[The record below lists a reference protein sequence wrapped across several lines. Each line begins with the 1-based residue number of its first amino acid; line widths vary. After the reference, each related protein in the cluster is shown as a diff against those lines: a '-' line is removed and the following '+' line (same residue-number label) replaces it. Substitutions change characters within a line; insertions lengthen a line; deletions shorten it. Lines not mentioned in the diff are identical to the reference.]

1 MFPIGDNLGRR
12 RFGINFMFTRGWQ
25 NGRQSD
31 SDVEGPMPEPPV
43 RHILIVVENLPVPLD
58 RRVWLE
64 ATTLVR
70 AGYRVSIISPTGQ
83 GWVAPFERREGVDI
97 YRYPAAPETGG
108 GAVSYAREYASAIW
122 HWFRLARRIWRQ
134 NPFQAI
140 HGCNPPDLICLLAM
154 WYRRKGVSYVYDQ
167 HDVCPELFVAKFDKQ
182 GVGYHVMRK
191 CELLSY
197 RAASVVI
204 SPNES
209 FREIAM
215 TRGGKC
221 HDDIFVVRSAP
232 NLTDFTPGPG
242 SQRYRREGKT
252 LLGYV
257 GVIGQQ
263 EGMDLLLS
271 AAHHLVTSGTRDI
284 HFLIIGFG
292 PSLPDM
298 KRQVDDLGLTGYFT
312 FTGALYGRALVDALN
327 TIDMG
332 LAPDPCNAMNDI
344 SSMNKVVEYMALGKP
359 VVQFDLTEGRRTAE
373 TASLYAA
380 SNDPIRFADCIKQL
394 IDDPSLRA
402 AMGKAG
408 RERVVN
414 ALAWSSSE
422 PHLLAAYTRLCDKRL
437 R

>member
-1 MFPIGDNLGRR
+1 MFI
-12 RFGINFMFTRGWQ
+12 RGWQ
-25 NGRQSD
+25 NESQAD
-31 SDVEGPMPEPPV
+31 SDVEGPMPEPPL

-70 AGYRVSIISPTGQ
+70 AGYQVSIISPMGQ

-167 HDVCPELFVAKFDKQ
+167 HDVCPELFVAKFNRQ
-182 GVGYHVMRK
+182 GVGYGIMRK

-197 RAASVVI
+197 GTASVVI
-204 SPNES
+204 SPNQS
-209 FREIAM
+209 FRDIAM
-215 TRGGKC
+215 ARGGK
-221 HDDIFVVRSAP
+221 HANDIFIVRSAP
-232 NLTDFTPGPG
+232 KLTDFIPGAG
-242 SQRYRREGKT
+242 VQAYRREGVV

-263 EGMDLLLS
+263 EGMDLLLC
-271 AAHHLVTSGTRDI
+271 AADHLVTFLGIRNI

-292 PSLPDM
+292 PALPDM
-298 KRQVDDLGLTGYFT
+298 KRQVDDLGLGSYFT

-327 TIDMG
+327 SMDIG

-373 TASLYAA
+373 NASLYAA
-380 SNDPIRFADCIKQL
+380 SNDPVRFAECIKQL
-394 IDDPSLRA
+394 IDNPSLRA

-414 ALAWSSSE
+414 TLAWSSSE
-422 PHLLAAYTRLCDKRL
+422 PHLLAAYTRLCDKRMC
-437 R
+437 